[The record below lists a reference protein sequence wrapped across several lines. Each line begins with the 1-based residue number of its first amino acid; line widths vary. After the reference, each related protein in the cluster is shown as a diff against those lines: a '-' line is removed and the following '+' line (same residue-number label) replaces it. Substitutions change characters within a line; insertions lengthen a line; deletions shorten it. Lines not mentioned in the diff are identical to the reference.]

1 MLTLWRGL
9 SLSASRYTSTSTT
22 VSYSSTLIFLLLML
36 FSELIG
42 LIKLTMKKH
51 LILALLS
58 TLIFIKKS
66 NSQVNSLS
74 DFLYLSELSEYE
86 LTDYLQ
92 SNWELQSPTE
102 TIKNGKATSVYTFT
116 YNYNQ
121 KKQVLKRV
129 INMDLDTAYKIRST
143 TFISDDI
150 SFLERVEKSLSA
162 KEFFEVGS
170 EDRKKL
176 YEDGNRMLAIE
187 RDFHKRAKGLYK
199 ITIMYKDDF
208 VLYANRSKPESILKS
223 DNVRVNQ
230 KWNIKGVKDDDL
242 GTFSLKV
249 YENWD
254 CYIELY
260 INGKLYKSSKCDSEN
275 ETATLSNGVNTI
287 KIKYATPELTDV
299 LIDVLGNETKFD
311 YVVNENALKQDTE
324 IALPISKGLNEENER
339 NNYGGISKAKAPED
353 KNTDREVVFK
363 PINKGADCDEK
374 GIVALEVV
382 IDANGNYINSEISRR
397 GTTNFSGCLLHKAT
411 ELAKKH
417 KWNKVSDTK
426 NDNVRLEINFK

>member
-1 MLTLWRGL
+1 
-9 SLSASRYTSTSTT
+9 
-22 VSYSSTLIFLLLML
+22 
-36 FSELIG
+36 
-42 LIKLTMKKH
+42 MKKH

-58 TLIFIKKS
+58 TIIFIKTS

-74 DFLYLSELSEYE
+74 DFLYLSELSEYG

-92 SNWELQSPTE
+92 TNWELQSPTE
-102 TIKNGKATSVYTFT
+102 TIKQGKATSVYTFT

-150 SFLERVEKSLSA
+150 SFLERIEKSLSA
-162 KEFFEVGS
+162 KEFFKVGN

-176 YEDGNRMLAIE
+176 YEDGNRMLVIE
-187 RDFHKRAKGLYK
+187 KDFHKKAEGLYK

-208 VLYANRSKPESILKS
+208 ILYAEKSNNSKSESNTKS
-223 DNVRVNQ
+223 DNIRVNQ
-230 KWNIKGVKDDDL
+230 KWNIKGVEDDDL
-242 GTFSLKV
+242 GVFSLKV

-260 INGKLYKSSKCDSEN
+260 INGKLYKSSRCDSEN

-287 KIKYATPELTDV
+287 KIKYATPEFADV

-311 YVVNENALKQDTE
+311 YVLNENALKQETK
-324 IALPISKGLNEENER
+324 IALPISKGLNEETER
-339 NNYGGISKAKAPED
+339 NNYEGISKATED
-353 KNTDREVVFK
+353 KNSDRQVVFK

-382 IDANGNYINSEISRR
+382 IDANGNYINSEISRK

>member
-1 MLTLWRGL
+1 
-9 SLSASRYTSTSTT
+9 
-22 VSYSSTLIFLLLML
+22 
-36 FSELIG
+36 
-42 LIKLTMKKH
+42 MKKH

-58 TLIFIKKS
+58 TIIFIKTS

-74 DFLYLSELSEYE
+74 DFLYLSELSEYG

-92 SNWELQSPTE
+92 TNWELQSPTE
-102 TIKNGKATSVYTFT
+102 TIKQGKATSVYTFT

-150 SFLERVEKSLSA
+150 SFLERIEKSLSA
-162 KEFFEVGS
+162 KEFFKVGN

-176 YEDGNRMLAIE
+176 YEDGNRMLVIE
-187 RDFHKRAKGLYK
+187 KDFHKKAKGLYK

-208 VLYANRSKPESILKS
+208 ILYAEKSNNSKSESNTKS
-223 DNVRVNQ
+223 DNIRVNQ
-230 KWNIKGVKDDDL
+230 KWNIKGVEDDDL
-242 GTFSLKV
+242 GVFSLKV
-249 YENWD
+249 HENWD

-260 INGKLYKSSKCDSEN
+260 INGKLYKSSRCDSEN

-287 KIKYATPELTDV
+287 KIKYATPEFADV
-299 LIDVLGNETKFD
+299 MIDVLGNETKFD
-311 YVVNENALKQDTE
+311 YVLNENALKQETK
-324 IALPISKGLNEENER
+324 IALPISTGLNEETER
-339 NNYGGISKAKAPED
+339 NNYEGISKATED
-353 KNTDREVVFK
+353 KNSDRQVVFK

-382 IDANGNYINSEISRR
+382 IDANGNYINSEISRK
-397 GTTNFSGCLLHKAT
+397 GTTNFSGCLLHTAT

-417 KWNKVSDTK
+417 KWNKVSETK

>member
-1 MLTLWRGL
+1 
-9 SLSASRYTSTSTT
+9 
-22 VSYSSTLIFLLLML
+22 
-36 FSELIG
+36 
-42 LIKLTMKKH
+42 MKKH

-74 DFLYLSELSEYE
+74 DFLYLSELSEYG

-92 SNWELQSPTE
+92 TNWELQSPTE
-102 TIKNGKATSVYTFT
+102 TIEQGKATSVYTFT

-121 KKQVLKRV
+121 KKQVLKRG
-129 INMDLDTAYKIRST
+129 INIDLDTAYKIRST

-176 YEDGNRMLAIE
+176 YEDGNRMLVIE
-187 RDFHKRAKGLYK
+187 RDFHKKAKGLYK

-208 VLYANRSKPESILKS
+208 ILYAKKSNNSKSENITKS
-223 DNVRVNQ
+223 DNIRVNQ
-230 KWNIKGVKDDDL
+230 KWNIKGVEDDDL

-249 YENWD
+249 YEDLD

-260 INGKLYKSSKCDSEN
+260 INGKLYKSSSCDNEN

-287 KIKYATPELTDV
+287 KIKYATPEFADV

-311 YVVNENALKQDTE
+311 YILNENALKQETK
-324 IALPISKGLNEENER
+324 IALPISKGLNEETER
-339 NNYGGISKAKAPED
+339 NNYGGISKATED
-353 KNTDREVVFK
+353 KNSDREVVFK

-374 GIVALEVV
+374 GIVALKVI